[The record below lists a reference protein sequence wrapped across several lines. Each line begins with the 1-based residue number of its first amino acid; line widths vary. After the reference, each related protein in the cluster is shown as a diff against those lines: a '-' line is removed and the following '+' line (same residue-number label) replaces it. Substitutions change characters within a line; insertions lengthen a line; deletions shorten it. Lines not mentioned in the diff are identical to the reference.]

1 MNKTTYLPC
10 LHVEKFPSNSYFNY
24 LQMCTRLFHARSRR
38 FKLSK
43 KFVFFLFFKT
53 IQAKVNLEVQ
63 LVMSKGLGGVINQ
76 AHLIHDQSKGRSS
89 TRLHQPPGGRSSMGT
104 GFSWVGRTPCTRTFL
119 HSLQPDRACAARV
132 QA

>member
-10 LHVEKFPSNSYFNY
+10 LHVRKISFQFEKILIIFCFS
-24 LQMCTRLFHARSRR
+24 
-38 FKLSK
+38 
-43 KFVFFLFFKT
+43 KT